1 MRCTRQWREEDL
13 WESSER
19 QVRGFNYMFPSAGNE
34 QRAVVCN
41 IGNEGS
47 NGNELHLQVGDNKE
61 SRDSRESCDQEIT
74 LPILCDMAHSGKG
87 RRYLWPN
94 KGLDFYISLL
104 SEQYWQVTALDA
116 IHVW

>member
-1 MRCTRQWREEDL
+1 MGGRLQKLRRFPDSERNSVRCTRQWREEDL

-47 NGNELHLQVGDNKE
+47 NGNELHLQVGDNKK

-74 LPILCDMAHSGKG
+74 LPEGS
-87 RRYLWPN
+87 
-94 KGLDFYISLL
+94 
-104 SEQYWQVTALDA
+104 T
-116 IHVW
+116 